1 MMAYRKK
8 NKGNTR
14 NFKKIVTDTL
24 RELICDVSI
33 CVYENGKILIYML
46 QIFFFILFR
55 GLSYYVDLSV
65 CALLFTSS
73 LFVTE
78 YLFRLLSNVK
88 HVSEDGIP
96 IPPER
101 YTKTTEE
108 GFVQVEKIEEAV
120 VYLCDVEDYL
130 KRKGLLKDDTA
141 M

>member
-8 NKGNTR
+8 NKGDSINI
-14 NFKKIVTDTL
+14 KKVKINTL
-24 RELICDVSI
+24 RELVRDISI
-33 CVYENGKILIYML
+33 CVYENSKILIYML
-46 QIFFFILFR
+46 QVFFFILFC
-55 GLSYYVDLSV
+55 GLSYYVDLSI

-78 YLFRLLSNVK
+78 YLFRLFANVK
-88 HVSEDGIP
+88 HISEDGMP